1 MLKIEEARTTLPA
14 QDMKRARK
22 FYEEKL
28 GLKAT
33 EEAPDGGVTYQTGST
48 TMLVCPSQ
56 GKPSGDH
63 TQVGLRVADITSAVT
78 ELKGKGVA
86 FEEYDFPN
94 YKTEGGIM
102 NLGES
107 KAAWFKDSEGNL
119 VGLIGS

>member
-48 TMLVCPSQ
+48 TMLVFPSQ

-63 TQVGLRVADITSAVT
+63 TQVGLRVADITSAVS

-102 NLGES
+102 NLGDS

>member
-48 TMLVCPSQ
+48 TMLVFPSQ

>member
-48 TMLVCPSQ
+48 TMLVFPSQ

-94 YKTEGGIM
+94 
-102 NLGES
+102 
-107 KAAWFKDSEGNL
+107 
-119 VGLIGS
+119 